1 MAKKKPGQNSLQ
13 KIKPEVPNTKNNVVP
28 SMAASTSTRV
38 GHMNDVVHIEN
49 DDVHDVEDACGYCL
63 DSYVTGCFR
72 DTKALLK
79 LCDLWK
85 AEHTLQHNTHADRI
99 VQNSLKNGELQQ
111 DLQEGAPLIQFVNKK
126 KGNNLPI
133 EKPKVVQ

>member
-1 MAKKKPGQNSLQ
+1 MMGRS
-13 KIKPEVPNTKNNVVP
+13 EVGK
-28 SMAASTSTRV
+28 
-38 GHMNDVVHIEN
+38 
-49 DDVHDVEDACGYCL
+49 
-63 DSYVTGCFR
+63 
-72 DTKALLK
+72 DTHNGAEY
-79 LCDLWK
+79 WIQ